1 MKRFEKNDLF
11 KITGLMVLLTAILT
25 WLIPYGYF
33 NGGELVK
40 EEITRIGIFDFFT
53 YGLLGLY
60 YFTVLVTFLLVL
72 SGFYQV
78 LAKIP
83 AYQRMTSS
91 IAKKLKG
98 KEILF
103 ATISSFVIAIITAF
117 INEYFIVIAFLPFI
131 ITICSKLKMDKLST
145 FATTFGGLLIGIL
158 GSLYS
163 TKIVG
168 INVSTFAIEYK
179 TAIIAR
185 IILFVL
191 AFIAFNVFNILH
203 MLKVSKNKKSE
214 LTEDLFVVET
224 DTKDKKSIIPL
235 IIVLAIT
242 AIIIILAYI
251 GWESAFGLTWA
262 TDALTW
268 IKEVTIFDHAIFSYI
283 LGNVQA
289 FGAWD
294 IFGIQIVLLVATL
307 ILKVIY
313 NISFDDIL
321 DSFAE
326 GFKKSGK
333 LVVIMLLAY
342 VILELSVFFPILPTI
357 SNWILGLTES
367 FNVFTTYLTGLVN
380 ALFTVEYQ
388 YTASLIGTQLAT
400 LYKDSL
406 DVISIIMQSTYG
418 LISFVAPSSAI
429 LLIGLSYLDIKY
441 KNWLKYIWKF
451 LVAMLVITIV
461 IALILA

>member
-72 SGFYQV
+72 CGFYQV
-78 LAKIP
+78 LSKIP
-83 AYQRMTSS
+83 AYQRITSS

-103 ATISSFVIAIITAF
+103 ATITSFVIAVITAF
-117 INEYFIVIAFLPFI
+117 INEYFVVIAFLPFI

-163 TKIVG
+163 AKIVG
-168 INVSTFAIEYK
+168 VNVSTLTITYK
-179 TAIIAR
+179 TAIVAR
-185 IILFVL
+185 IILFAL
-191 AFIAFNVFNILH
+191 AFIAFSVFNILH
-203 MLKVSKNKKSE
+203 MIKTQKDKKAE
-214 LTEDLFVVET
+214 LTEDLFVNEVDE
-224 DTKDKKSIIPL
+224 KNKKSSIPL
-235 IIVLAIT
+235 IIVLAIS
-242 AIIIILAYI
+242 AIVIILAYI

-262 TDALTW
+262 KDALTW
-268 IKEVTIFDHAIFSYI
+268 IKEVTIFDHSIFSYI

-294 IFGIQIVLLVATL
+294 IFGIQVVLFIATL

-313 NISFDDIL
+313 RISFDDIL

-342 VILELSVFFPILPTI
+342 VILEFSVMFPVLPTI

-406 DVISIIMQSTYG
+406 DVVSVIMQSTYG

-461 IALILA
+461 IALIIA

>member
-11 KITGLMVLLTAILT
+11 KITGLMVLLTAVLT

-33 NGGELVK
+33 NGGELVA

-72 SGFYQV
+72 CGFYA
-78 LAKIP
+78 LLSRIP
-83 AYQRMTSS
+83 AYQKITDS

-98 KEILF
+98 KEIIF
-103 ATISSFVIAIITAF
+103 STITSFVIAVITSF
-117 INEYFIVIAFLPFI
+117 VSEYFVIIAFLPFI
-131 ITICSKLKMDKLST
+131 ITICSKMKMDKLST

-163 TKIVG
+163 SKIVG
-168 INVSTFAIEYK
+168 INVSTLGVAYK
-179 TAIIAR
+179 DALLAR
-185 IILFVL
+185 IILL
-191 AFIAFNVFNILH
+191 GLTFIAFSVFNILH
-203 MLKVSKNKKSE
+203 MRKSLKNKKAE
-214 LTEDLFVVET
+214 VAEDLFVTET
-224 DTKDKKSIIPL
+224 NVKDKKSSIPL
-235 IIVLAIT
+235 IIVLAIS

-251 GWESAFGLTWA
+251 GWGTVFGLEWPTN
-262 TDALTW
+262 ALTW
-268 IKEVTIFDHAIFSYI
+268 IQEVTIFDHPVFSYI

-289 FGAWD
+289 FGSWD

-313 NISFDDIL
+313 NVSFDDVL
-321 DSFAE
+321 EAYAE

-333 LVVIMLLAY
+333 LIVIMLLAY
-342 VILELSVFFPILPTI
+342 IVLEFSVMFPVLPTI
-357 SNWILGLTES
+357 SNWILGLTDS
-367 FNVFTTYLTGLVN
+367 FNVITTYLTGLVN

-400 LYKDSL
+400 VYAENVS
-406 DVISIIMQSTYG
+406 VISVIMQATYG
-418 LISFVAPSSAI
+418 LISFVAPTSAI

-451 LVAMLVITIV
+451 LAAMLIITIV
-461 IALILA
+461 MAFILA